1 MASLGPLLSPDHV
14 NRSNKRPS
22 CLQGARSATPS
33 GRCVHGRAIA
43 AHYLVRACWEEP
55 MSTLERYGP
64 FGAALA
70 PAPPTVLQESHQT
83 HCFMKRFCGRF

>member
-64 FGAALA
+64 FRAQWRSQKFATEYA
-70 PAPPTVLQESHQT
+70 KHKKIRS
-83 HCFMKRFCGRF
+83 